1 MVRRRSVS
9 ILTGFDVKESR
20 RNWLIALM
28 VALSSLAMAIGFS
41 TPASRL
47 SAVEKTVMDHEIRLA
62 KMDQKLDD
70 ILNGVGALLKRR

>member
-1 MVRRRSVS
+1 
-9 ILTGFDVKESR
+9 
-20 RNWLIALM
+20 M